1 MELINHMSNLTNAER
16 CTWEIIQ
23 ENYDNIPKLS
33 ISDLSNLAHVSISTV
48 NRTVR
53 KKGFSGYG
61 EFRYSV
67 REKKLP
73 DRTGFSREFLEAI
86 AKNEEEL
93 LQTIYSISATDVE
106 AAVKLIDEAE
116 EILLFARGL
125 TINVANELLRKLQLF
140 HKSVS
145 LYDDPQQM
153 LYYTR
158 FVKEHQ
164 LVIALSLSGENAEIN
179 IPLKQ
184 VNRQLG
190 NILALT
196 TNQDSELVRLSDVC
210 LIGYKSRLEIN
221 HFDLD
226 VHSRLPLFILGR
238 VLIDGYSIYQ
248 KNKD

>member
-1 MELINHMSNLTNAER
+1 MSNLTSAER

-33 ISDLSNLAHVSISTV
+33 ISELSNLAHVSISTV

-53 KKGFSGYG
+53 KKGFSGYA
-61 EFRYSV
+61 EFRYSI

-73 DRTGFSREFLEAI
+73 DMTGFSTEFLGAI

-93 LQTIYSISATDVE
+93 LQTIYNISAADVE
-106 AAVKLIDEAE
+106 TAVKLIDEAN
-116 EILLFARGL
+116 EILIIARGL

-145 LYDDPQQM
+145 LYDDPKQI
-153 LYYTR
+153 LYYTQ
-158 FVKEHQ
+158 FVKKHQ

-179 IPLKQ
+179 LPLKQ
-184 VNRQLG
+184 MNRQSG
-190 NILALT
+190 KILSLT
-196 TNQDSELVRLSDVC
+196 TNKDSELVKLSDVS

-226 VHSRLPLFILGR
+226 VHSRLPLFILSR

-248 KNKD
+248 KNK